1 VLVPLGIGTDPQTLR
16 AVGPGILWVALALSS
31 LVTLERIFQADTEDG
46 ALDLWLQTG
55 APASAI
61 AAAKTFAH
69 WLAAG
74 LPLALLSPLLALMF
88 QAEASTDLLRNAADL
103 RARRAG
109 ILFWGGVGAALSATV
124 RRGGLLISLIA
135 LPLYVPTAIFGSL
148 AHEPWPRQRPARRL
162 FLAASTL
169 FALAARAVRH
179 GCSLALGGRLR
190 ERYRISMFSS
200 SQIPSGFMRLSNWLA
215 PLLLCAGRSADR
227 LGPVAGPLDGP

>member
-1 VLVPLGIGTDPQTLR
+1 VRPAPILSAFRQALGEAWAGGAGALLPLGFFAGAAVLVPLGIGTDPQTLR

-61 AAAKTFAH
+61 AGAKTFAH

-88 QAEASTDLLRNAADL
+88 QAEASTDLLRNAAL
-103 RARRAG
+103 YAFGGLAFY
-109 ILFWGGVGAALSATV
+109 FWGGVGAALSATV

-135 LPLYVPTAIFGSL
+135 LPLYVPTAIFGALSMTHGPGSES
-148 AHEPWPRQRPARRL
+148 APL

-169 FALAARAVRH
+169 FALAVAPFAMAAALR
-179 GCSLALGGRLR
+179 LA
-190 ERYRISMFSS
+190 
-200 SQIPSGFMRLSNWLA
+200 
-215 PLLLCAGRSADR
+215 AD
-227 LGPVAGPLDGP
+227 

>member
-1 VLVPLGIGTDPQTLR
+1 MRPAPILSAFRQALGEAWAGGAGALLPLGFFAGAAVLVPLGIGTDPQTLR

-61 AAAKTFAH
+61 AGAKTFAH

-88 QAEASTDLLRNAADL
+88 QAEASTDLLRNAAL
-103 RARRAG
+103 YALGGLAFY
-109 ILFWGGVGAALSATV
+109 FWGGVGAALSATV

-135 LPLYVPTAIFGSL
+135 LPLYVPTAIFGALSMTHGPGSES
-148 AHEPWPRQRPARRL
+148 APL

-169 FALAARAVRH
+169 FALAVAPFAMAAALR
-179 GCSLALGGRLR
+179 LA
-190 ERYRISMFSS
+190 
-200 SQIPSGFMRLSNWLA
+200 
-215 PLLLCAGRSADR
+215 AD
-227 LGPVAGPLDGP
+227 